1 MLAARPPSLLVLVFL
16 LIPLADAGAQSLRG
30 SKPSVNRMYRQALDH
45 DLHFYQ
51 SGSGVLKAS
60 RSGTFVRLEGS
71 RDYKVAGVS
80 YPYVL
85 PATHTFVSR
94 LGSQYRA
101 ACGEKLVVTSAI
113 RPQSFRLANS
123 VSKTVHPTGMAVD
136 LRKPT
141 KARCLSW
148 LRSTLVSLE
157 ARGVIE
163 ATEERNPPHFHVAV
177 YPRPYQRYVGGGAA
191 KEVRLAKATKTST
204 GKSAAKA
211 SESDATRYK
220 VRRGDSLWAI
230 ARRHGTSVEQIR
242 RANEMRSTRIVA
254 GQVLLIPSGR

>member
-1 MLAARPPSLLVLVFL
+1 MLAARPLSLLVLAFL

-60 RSGTFVRLEGS
+60 RNGVFVRLEGS

-141 KARCLSW
+141 NARCLSW

-177 YPRPYQRYVGGGAA
+177 YPRPYQQYVSGGKGGAKPGKMA
-191 KEVRLAKATKTST
+191 AA

-211 SESDATRYK
+211 AESDAMRYK
-220 VRRGDSLWAI
+220 VRRGDSLWTI

-242 RANEMRSTRIVA
+242 QVNAMRSSRIVA